1 MPRQVQIAQA
11 LGISKGRVSQLKR
24 EGLPLDDIEK
34 AKAWHAQKYGVLAT
48 KGSRIDPGQPMPAP
62 VPEPPSPDDIRRDD
76 PVGVLAR
83 ARQAEMVAYSV
94 IAESV
99 RNKNVRD
106 TRNATA
112 NWRTVMHARMEAEA
126 EVARWRMQTGE
137 LWRRGECLEYIT
149 KRNSQ
154 LRQLLEAM
162 PAAIAARC
170 NPSDPTTA
178 SAAIEDGVEQIIATM
193 RSQ

>member
-1 MPRQVQIAQA
+1 M
-11 LGISKGRVSQLKR
+11 
-24 EGLPLDDIEK
+24 DDIQK
-34 AKAWHAQKYGVLAT
+34 AKAWHAQKYGVLAP
-48 KGSRIDPGQPMPAP
+48 KGARVDPGQPLPAP
-62 VPEPPSPDDIRRDD
+62 ATEAPSPDDIRRDD

-137 LWRRGECLEYIT
+137 LWRRAECLEYIT
-149 KRNSQ
+149 KRNTQ

-178 SAAIEDGVEQIIATM
+178 NAAIEDGVEQIIATM

>member
-24 EGLPLDDIEK
+24 EGLPLDDIGK
-34 AKAWHAQKYGVLAT
+34 AKAWHAQKYGVLSA
-48 KGSRIDPGQPMPAP
+48 KGARAEPAQTIP
-62 VPEPPSPDDIRRDD
+62 AASTEPPSPDDIRRDD

-83 ARQAEMVAYSV
+83 ARQAEMVAYGV

-137 LWRRGECLEYIT
+137 LWRRQECLEYIT

>member
-1 MPRQVQIAQA
+1 MPRQVQIAKA

-24 EGLPLDDIEK
+24 EGLPLDNIEK
-34 AKAWHAQKYGVLAT
+34 ARAWHAQKYGVLAHT
-48 KGSRIDPGQPMPAP
+48 GARVEPGQPLPAP
-62 VPEPPSPDDIRRDD
+62 APEPPSPDDIRRDD

-126 EVARWRMQTGE
+126 EVARWRIQTGE
-137 LWRRGECLEYIT
+137 LWRRAECLEYIT
-149 KRNSQ
+149 KRNTQ

>member
-1 MPRQVQIAQA
+1 M
-11 LGISKGRVSQLKR
+11 
-24 EGLPLDDIEK
+24 DDIQK
-34 AKAWHAQKYGVLAT
+34 AKAWHAQKYGVLAP
-48 KGSRIDPGQPMPAP
+48 KGARFDPGQPLPAP
-62 VPEPPSPDDIRRDD
+62 ATEAPSPDDIRRDD

-137 LWRRGECLEYIT
+137 LWRRAECLEYIT
-149 KRNSQ
+149 KRNTQ

>member
-1 MPRQVQIAQA
+1 MPRQIEIAKA
-11 LGISKGRVSQLKR
+11 LGVSKGRVSQLKK
-24 EGLPLDDIEK
+24 EGLPLDDVGK
-34 AKAWHAQKYGVLAT
+34 AKAWHAQNYGQLAN
-48 KGSRIDPGQPMPAP
+48 KGPRVPEQTTLPAP
-62 VPEPPSPDDIRRDD
+62 APEPPSPDDIRRDD

-126 EVARWRMQTGE
+126 EVARRA
-137 LWRRGECLEYIT
+137 ECLEYII
-149 KRNSQ
+149 KRNNQ
-154 LRQLLEAM
+154 LRGLLEAL

-178 SAAIEDGVEQIIATM
+178 SAAIEDGVEQIISTM
-193 RSQ
+193 RST

>member
-1 MPRQVQIAQA
+1 MPRQIEIAKA
-11 LGISKGRVSQLKR
+11 LGVSKGRVSQLKK
-24 EGLPLDDIEK
+24 EGLPLDDVGK
-34 AKAWHAQKYGVLAT
+34 AKAWHAQNYGQLAN
-48 KGSRIDPGQPMPAP
+48 KGPRVSEQTTLPAP
-62 VPEPPSPDDIRRDD
+62 APEAPSPDDIRRDD

-83 ARQAEMVAYSV
+83 ARQAEMVAYGV

-137 LWRRGECLEYIT
+137 LWRRAECLEYIT
-149 KRNSQ
+149 KRNNQ
-154 LRQLLEAM
+154 LRGLLEAL
-162 PAAIAARC
+162 PAAVAARC

-178 SAAIEDGVEQIIATM
+178 STAIEDGVEQIIATM
-193 RSQ
+193 RST